1 MSYRGCFHRLV
12 EGLAD
17 RQRMETLEKK
27 IDEGFTEM
35 RSEFKV
41 VRSEILSAERGLRS
55 EIISAR
61 NDARADFRTTVALV
75 FALWG
80 ATVLAVVA
88 LFLNH
93 G

>member
-1 MSYRGCFHRLV
+1 MQ
-12 EGLAD
+12 GLPD
-17 RQRMETLEKK
+17 EQRMDALEEK
-27 IDEGFTEM
+27 IDHGFAEM

-61 NDARADFRTTVALV
+61 SDARADFRTSVALV
-75 FALWG
+75 FGLWG
-80 ATVLAVVA
+80 AAVLAVVA
-88 LFLNH
+88 LVLNH